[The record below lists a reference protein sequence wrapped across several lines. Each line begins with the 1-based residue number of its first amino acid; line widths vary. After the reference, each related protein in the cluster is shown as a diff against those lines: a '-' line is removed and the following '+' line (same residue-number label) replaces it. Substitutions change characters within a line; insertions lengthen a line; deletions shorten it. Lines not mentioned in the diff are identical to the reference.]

1 MKGTGSPLQNTGE
14 NAPLLFLFFLFQ
26 QALFVQAQAPSS
38 QSSFPPRTNGPGPP
52 RPRLGGGPGRGLR
65 PRLTPAAFPGPRR
78 PLSQAEVV
86 GPVQMAVGLAA
97 WTAVGRDAFR
107 GAPAGGLHSGRR
119 LCQGAAVLG
128 SGRPLCQGAT
138 LSAPGTCSTVR
149 RRPTSWVGLFHAQ
162 LVCFVSTS
170 SVSLAQAPST
180 HRRGG
185 GTEGLGVG

>member
-14 NAPLLFLFFLFQ
+14 NALLLFLSFF
-26 QALFVQAQAPSS
+26 FVSTSS
-38 QSSFPPRTNGPGPP
+38 VFTSPGPLISSP
-52 RPRLGGGPGRGLR
+52 LPAPNEWPRLGGGPGRGLR

-78 PLSQAEVV
+78 PLPQAEVV
-86 GPVQMAVGLAA
+86 GPVQMVVGLAA
-97 WTAVGRDAFR
+97 WTAVGRAAFR
-107 GAPAGGLHSGRR
+107 GPPAGGLHSGRR
-119 LCQGAAVLG
+119 LRQGAAALG

-170 SVSLAQAPST
+170 SVSARFQ
-180 HRRGG
+180 
-185 GTEGLGVG
+185 LGFSSVSSRF